1 MTKQGNAPPTAT
13 PFDPNRWPL
22 IFTLLSM
29 DVVVAFYPLMG
40 LEVSEPTTFRDL
52 LRSQIRQVR
61 REFAAA
67 PPGGA
72 SYSPERT
79 LDAVARTFGPAQ
91 SKYLVWWGQ
100 RIFAWDLQEQREL
113 MLWEDVLRFCAD
125 EPERWS
131 QLGLPA
137 HLANTARQEFV
148 RAIDR
153 EAYDHHYVEY
163 YDKPL
168 SDWDLH
174 MYAVNLFDD
183 EDVATPSPAKYLYP
197 TFMNNRN
204 YRFWAWL
211 MKQTTSREQD
221 TLMKNAITL
230 AKQVASLSHAVQ
242 LPHPCR
248 LEIGL

>member
-1 MTKQGNAPPTAT
+1 MTKQGNVTSTAIA
-13 PFDPNRWPL
+13 FDPNRWPF

-29 DVVVAFYPLMG
+29 DVVVAFYPLIG
-40 LEVSEPTTFRDL
+40 LEISEPTRFRDL
-52 LRSQIRQVR
+52 VRSQILQVR
-61 REFAAA
+61 REFAAV
-67 PPGGA
+67 PPEGA
-72 SYSPERT
+72 SYSPKKT
-79 LDAVARTFGPAQ
+79 LDAIERTFGTAQ
-91 SKYLVWWGQ
+91 GKHLVWWGQ
-100 RIFAWDLQEQREL
+100 RIFAWDLQEHREL
-113 MLWEDVLRFCAD
+113 TLWEDVLRFCAD
-125 EPERWS
+125 DAGRWN

-137 HLANTARQEFV
+137 HLSNAARQEFV

-153 EAYDHHYVEY
+153 EAYDQHYVEY

-183 EDVATPSPAKYLYP
+183 DDVATPSPAKYLYP

-211 MKQTTSREQD
+211 MKQTTSRERD
-221 TLMKNAITL
+221 SLMNNAITL

-242 LPHPCR
+242 LPHPSR
-248 LEIGL
+248 LEVGP